1 LVPKGL
7 PPVPGRIAVF
17 GAGAHIGGPLAQFVQ
32 RASPQT
38 ALRLVTSSP
47 SKTASLKDRFPGTE
61 LAVASYFDVPALE
74 AAFDGVDGIFIVT
87 PDFIDDQTAM
97 ANVAAA
103 AKKSGTVTRI
113 VRVLADLPG
122 MSLDKLPADM
132 RAMGHGPAMQH
143 FQAREVLDASGISIS
158 YVNSPGWFMDD
169 FLIHFAGPLKAKHKV
184 VIPFDRLICFTDTR
198 DLGEACGRILL
209 SEDPE
214 FVGRYHNFNSGEPSR
229 RFSEAVAMM
238 SDIVGTTITYDPTP
252 EGFLAELGPTLF
264 QMTGDNHAA
273 EYFIVNWAMERDYQ
287 EAYYGSTFGQRIL
300 GRQPRTLRDWLIEH
314 KDRLI

>member
-1 LVPKGL
+1 MSKNL
-7 PPVPGRIAVF
+7 PPVPDRIAVF

-32 RASPQT
+32 KTSPHT

-47 SKTASLKDRFPGTE
+47 GKVSTLKESFPGAE
-61 LAVASYFDVPALE
+61 VAVASYFDVPALE
-74 AAFDGVDGIFIVT
+74 TAFDGVGAIFIVT
-87 PDFIDDQTAM
+87 PDFLDDQTAM
-97 ANVAAA
+97 ANVVAA
-103 AKKSGTVTRI
+103 AKTAGTVTRI

-122 MSLDKLPADM
+122 MSLDKLPAQM

-143 FQAREVLDASGISIS
+143 FQARDVLDASGISIT

-169 FLIHFAGPLKAKHKV
+169 FLIHFAGPLKTKHKV
-184 VIPFDRLICFTDTR
+184 VIPYDRLICFTDTR
-198 DLGEACGRILL
+198 DLGEACGRLLL
-209 SEDPE
+209 SDDPE
-214 FVGRYHNFNSGEPSR
+214 FVGRYHNFNSGERPR

-238 SDIVGTTITYDPTP
+238 SDVVGTQIAYDPSP

-264 QMTGDNHAA
+264 QITGDNHAA

-300 GRQPRTLRDWLIEH
+300 GRQPTTLYDWLVEH
-314 KDRLI
+314 KDNLI